1 MADSVNP
8 NTLKEHLQ
16 ASGRQLV
23 REVHSVFEQ
32 AYTERINGIKSII
45 RDTFEKPLSPEETE
59 LEILIRFYAK
69 LRTWLDESS
78 TVVSTVFPD
87 DTLDSWNRHFGKIY
101 NKQPEWITLDIPEEF
116 WEKED
121 GETLIVGIGKSW
133 KRTGR
138 NIYRMRNAAGN
149 SLRRLFKRKESPWQ
163 NAKRRLPVRRILE
176 QAWVIPL
183 KSTLLKEFFQFFRY
197 RSQFITEVHTL
208 TEQMMQPVEHPDANK
223 TDTAVDDLKKYL
235 DQKKE
240 IFDKYL
246 SDFDGRMN
254 AFLGE
259 LNEGFD
265 KIWEEAGTLKKPVR
279 GYRQGRIEA
288 KNRKLKRDFTD
299 GRAAWELHVSA
310 TRENWLKDLE
320 LSTAQLRLQDYEQ
333 KVVEITG
340 DRITQK
346 LVPVFSNTLV
356 RIRKSIDTLSDEENK
371 PEELKGILLTEGR
384 DLIKSLRQDLLP
396 QMADT
401 LVNAHLEQTVQSY
414 QNRSKNIQ
422 EDLSEVHSIVR
433 EKEDTG
439 LIPKV
444 KIDEVPIKELVR
456 EEVLVRLQEGF
467 SDAMTSLRPRL
478 ELVSRSISEID
489 QIVEY
494 NIEAALQILR
504 DREEEPR
511 EQAWP
516 VLMDGLKRSE
526 SKLVTL
532 NQELSDI
539 NESIRLNL
547 DDITDTAVNR
557 IGELKDNEEIL
568 KLKIR
573 WARARAKDQMRQFRS
588 NIWSGIKRL
597 LPRVKAFGRFSA
609 SYLRTGVGRVKEITG
624 LGGISEQSTEAISRH
639 LIAFQDQVNRLPFV
653 YRRLFRIEPIT
664 DDRLF
669 SGRKDEIMALQ
680 KDFDLWKK
688 GVRGAVAIIGER
700 GSGKTTLINDIV
712 RDIYAG
718 YPVITIRFD
727 QTNIDQSALFKT
739 LRDRLNS
746 GKSKSWDELYEA
758 LDPNTPVICVIENLH
773 NLFLRKISG
782 FGAIDEMMKF
792 ISRSRDRVYWVISSG
807 LYGWQYLDKA
817 QHISRNF
824 SQVVKLHNLTPG
836 EMQDLIMRRH
846 RLSGY
851 NLKVKAP
858 ENIDHN
864 RKFKKLNAEQE
875 KQDFLV
881 DRLFRNLSEKSD
893 GNIVVAMLFWLSSVT
908 DIGSDFIEVDTDIEL
923 DNSFV
928 HYLTTDEL
936 FALVVLIQHE
946 ILNPDEMAA
955 VLRMDSA
962 DADLLLHQMNNRGY
976 VRQLDVNYS
985 VHPFFYR
992 PIVRA
997 LSSRNMLH

>member
-1 MADSVNP
+1 MTDSVNP
-8 NTLKEHLQ
+8 DTLKEHLQ
-16 ASGRQLV
+16 AAGRQLV
-23 REVHSVFEQ
+23 REVHTVFEQ
-32 AYTERINGIKSII
+32 AYTERIKGIKRII
-45 RDTFEKPLSPEETE
+45 RDTFDKPLSSEETE
-59 LEILIRFYAK
+59 LEILIRFYAE

-78 TVVSTVFPD
+78 TVVSAVLPD
-87 DTLDSWNRHFGKIY
+87 DTMDSWNSHFGDIY
-101 NKQPEWITLDIPEEF
+101 DKQPEWITLDIPEEF
-116 WEKED
+116 WGKED
-121 GETLIVGIGKSW
+121 DENLFVGIGKSW
-133 KRTGR
+133 RRTGR
-138 NIYRMRNAAGN
+138 NIYHIRNGAGN
-149 SLRRLFKRKESPWQ
+149 SLRRLFKRKKNPWE
-163 NAKRRLPVRRILE
+163 NAKRRLPVRRVTE
-176 QAWVIPL
+176 QSWVIPF
-183 KSTLLKEFFQFFRY
+183 KSTLLEEFFQFFRY

-208 TEQMMQPVEHPDANK
+208 TEQMMEPVEHPASGK
-223 TDTAVDDLKKYL
+223 TGPAVDDLRKSL
-235 DQKKE
+235 DRKKE
-240 IFDKYL
+240 ILEKYL
-246 SDFDGRMN
+246 FDFDGRMD
-254 AFLGE
+254 AFLGQLDE
-259 LNEGFD
+259 EFD
-265 KIWEEAGTLKKPVR
+265 KVWDEAGTLKRPARRFRK
-279 GYRQGRIEA
+279 GRNEA
-288 KNRKLKRDFTD
+288 LSRKLKRDFTD
-299 GRAAWELHVSA
+299 GRSAWELHVSA

-320 LSTAQLRLQDYEQ
+320 LSTAQLRLLDYKQ
-333 KVVEITG
+333 KVVEITD
-340 DRITQK
+340 DRINKK
-346 LVPVFSNTLV
+346 LIPVFNSALI
-356 RIRKSIDTLSDEENK
+356 RIRKSIDALSDEKNK
-371 PEELKGILLTEGR
+371 PEELKGTLLTEGR

-414 QNRSKNIQ
+414 QGRSKNIQ

-456 EEVLVRLQEGF
+456 EEVLVRLQSGF

-516 VLMDGLKRSE
+516 VLMEGLERSE

-539 NESIRLNL
+539 NESIRFNL

-573 WARARAKDQMRQFRS
+573 WARARAKDQMRQFRR
-588 NIWSGIKRL
+588 NIWLEIKRL
-597 LPRVKAFGRFSA
+597 LPRVKALGRFSA

-639 LIAFQDQVNRLPFV
+639 LIEFQDQVNRLPFV
-653 YRRLFRIEPIT
+653 YRRLFRIEPIS

-680 KDFDLWKK
+680 RDFDLWKK
-688 GVRGAVAIIGER
+688 GVRGTVVIIGER
-700 GSGKTTLINDIV
+700 GSGKTTLINDVV
-712 RDIYAG
+712 RDIYSG

-727 QTNIDQSALFKT
+727 QTSIDPSVLFET
-739 LRDRLNS
+739 IRDRLNA
-746 GKSKSWDELYEA
+746 GKSKNWDELYEA
-758 LDPNTPVICVIENLH
+758 LDPNAPVICVIENLH
-773 NLFLRKISG
+773 NLFLRKIGG
-782 FGAIDEMMKF
+782 FNAIDEMMKF

-817 QHISRNF
+817 LHISRNF
-824 SQVVKLHNLTPG
+824 SQVITLHNLTPG

-851 NLKVKAP
+851 NLKVKPP
-858 ENIDHN
+858 ENIEHN
-864 RKFKKLNAEQE
+864 RKFKKLNTEQE

-893 GNIVVAMLFWLSSVT
+893 GNIAVAMLFWLSSVRN
-908 DIGSDFIEVDTDIEL
+908 IGSDFIEVDTDIEL

-946 ILNPDEMAA
+946 VLNSDEMAS
-955 VLRMDSA
+955 VMRMETDN
-962 DADLLLHQMNNRGY
+962 ADLLLRQMSNRGY

-992 PIVRA
+992 PVVRA

>member
-1 MADSVNP
+1 MTDSVNP
-8 NTLKEHLQ
+8 NTLKEHLR
-16 ASGRQLV
+16 ASARRLV
-23 REVHSVFEQ
+23 GEVHTIFEQ
-32 AYTERINGIKSII
+32 AYTERINGIKNII
-45 RDTFEKPLSPEETE
+45 KDTFGKPLSLEETE
-59 LEILIRFYAK
+59 PEILIRFYAE

-78 TVVSTVFPD
+78 TVVSKLLPD
-87 DTLDSWNRHFGKIY
+87 DTLDKWNIHFSEIHD
-101 NKQPEWITLDIPEEF
+101 KQPEWITLDIPEEF
-116 WEKED
+116 WKKED
-121 GETLIVGIGKSW
+121 GENLYVGIGKSW
-133 KRTGR
+133 RRAGR
-138 NIYRMRNAAGN
+138 NIYRIRNGAGN
-149 SLRRLFKRKESPWQ
+149 SLRRLFKRNESPWK
-163 NAKRRLPVRRILE
+163 NAKRRLPVRRIVE
-176 QAWVIPL
+176 RTWVIPL
-183 KSTLLKEFFQFFRY
+183 KSTLLEEFFQFFRY

-208 TEQMMQPVEHPDANK
+208 TEQMMEPVEHADADK
-223 TDTAVDDLKKYL
+223 TGTVVDVLRKYL

-240 IFDKYL
+240 ILDKYL
-246 SDFDGRMN
+246 SDFDARMDV
-254 AFLGE
+254 FLIE
-259 LNEGFD
+259 LNEKFG
-265 KIWEEAGTLKKPVR
+265 KIWTEAGTLKKPVR
-279 GYRQGRIEA
+279 GFRQGKIDSM
-288 KNRKLKRDFTD
+288 NRKLKRDFTD
-299 GRAAWELHVSA
+299 GRSAWELHVSA

-333 KVVEITG
+333 KVVEITD
-340 DRITQK
+340 DRINKK
-346 LVPVFSNTLV
+346 LIPVFSNALV
-356 RIRKSIDTLSDEENK
+356 RIRKSIDALSDEENK

-422 EDLSEVHSIVR
+422 EDLSEMHSIVR

-439 LIPKV
+439 LIPRV

-456 EEVLVRLQEGF
+456 EEVLVRLQGGF

-516 VLMDGLKRSE
+516 VLMEGLKRSE

-532 NQELSDI
+532 NHELLDI

-573 WARARAKDQMRQFRS
+573 WARARAKDRMRQFRG
-588 NIWSGIKRL
+588 NIWSEIKRL
-597 LPRVKAFGRFSA
+597 LPRVKALGRFST
-609 SYLRTGVGRVKEITG
+609 SYLRTGVGRMKEITG
-624 LGGISEQSTEAISRH
+624 LGGISEQSTEALSRH

-653 YRRLFRIEPIT
+653 YRRLFRIEPIS

-669 SGRKDEIMALQ
+669 SGRRDEILALQ

-700 GSGKTTLINDIV
+700 GSGKTTLINDVV
-712 RDIYAG
+712 RDIYTG

-727 QTNIDQSALFKT
+727 QTNIDQSALFET
-739 LRDRLNS
+739 IRDRFNA
-746 GKSKSWDELYEA
+746 GKSKNWDELYEA
-758 LDPNTPVICVIENLH
+758 LDPNAPVISVIENLH
-773 NLFLRKISG
+773 NLFLRKIGG

-817 QHISRNF
+817 LHISRNF
-824 SQVVKLHNLTPG
+824 SQVIKLHNLMPG
-836 EMQDLIMRRH
+836 EMQDLVMRRH

-851 NLKVKAP
+851 NLKVKPP
-858 ENIDHN
+858 ENIEHN
-864 RKFKKLNAEQE
+864 RKFKKLSAEQE

-893 GNIVVAMLFWLSSVT
+893 GNIAVAMLFWLSSVRE
-908 DIGSDFIEVDTDIEL
+908 IGSDFIEVDTDVEL
-923 DNSFV
+923 DNTFV

-946 ILNPDEMAA
+946 VLNPDEMAE
-955 VLRMDSA
+955 VLRMTTA
-962 DADLLLHQMNNRGY
+962 DADLLLRQMSNRGY